1 MSLLWGESYNNE
13 TTFTTLQWKL
23 YKKKIINMKKSN
35 EQELIDIMFQIGLT
49 IHDHKFFKNKNQE
62 EIAEWIRGQLNECG
76 FKVEPVGTSHGV
88 LIRGA

>member
-1 MSLLWGESYNNE
+1 MTYNNR
-13 TTFTTLQWKL
+13 TKFTVSQGKL
-23 YKKKIINMKKSN
+23 YKKKVINMKKSN

-88 LIRGA
+88 LIRRT